1 MKLVSLRKIHS
12 NGDAHGIQYDLFFY
26 PNHKAYSGAYK
37 ELPKLLDFLFCE
49 SRWRRSACLSI

>member
-1 MKLVSLRKIHS
+1 MHS
-12 NGDAHGIQYDLFFY
+12 NGDSHGIQYDLFFY